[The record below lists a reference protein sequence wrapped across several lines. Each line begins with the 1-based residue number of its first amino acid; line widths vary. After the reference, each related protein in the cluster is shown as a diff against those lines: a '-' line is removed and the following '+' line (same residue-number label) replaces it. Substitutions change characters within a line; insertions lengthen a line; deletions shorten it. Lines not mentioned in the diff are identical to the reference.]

1 VILDASAIV
10 AVVQREPG
18 YEALLDKLA
27 AADLIGIGAPTAAE
41 TVLVLTARLGPA
53 GRDILHR
60 LLDEWQVEVIPFGA
74 DHWREAADAYA
85 RFGRGRHRAALTFG
99 DCLSYA
105 VAKLSGQP
113 LLATGSDFTRT
124 DLELA

>member
-1 VILDASAIV
+1 MILDSSAVV

-18 YEALLDKLA
+18 YEALLEKLVA
-27 AADLIGIGAPTAAE
+27 AEAVAIGAPTVAE
-41 TVLVLTARLGPA
+41 TAIVLTARLGPA

-60 LLDEWQVEVIPFGA
+60 ILDDWDVAIVPFGE

-85 RFGRGRHRAALTFG
+85 RYGRGHHRAALNFG

-105 VAKLSGQP
+105 VAKLADQP
-113 LLATGSDFTRT
+113 LLATGADFART